1 MPNIG
6 IVLKQEIARLARKE
20 TRGQIESLKK
30 SSALYRKEIAALR
43 RQVSEL
49 AREVSRVRKSAAGA
63 QVRAGAKPAEDA
75 PSRTRVPNA
84 KAVQSMRARLGLSV
98 AELAKLAG
106 VSGQSVYNWERGSA
120 RPSGQ
125 PLAALVALRGVG
137 KREARARLA
146 DLAAASAPAEVP
158 ADGPGESPVA
168 KPGRKR
174 AAISPAR
181 RRARSTRRSP

>member
-20 TRGQIESLKK
+20 TRAQIESLKK

-98 AELAKLAG
+98 AELATLAG

-146 DLAAASAPAEVP
+146 DLAAASAPA
-158 ADGPGESPVA
+158 DGPDESPVA

-181 RRARSTRRSP
+181 RRARSPRRSP